1 MKKVSIITINK
12 NNKIGLEKTL
22 NSVLN
27 QTYFDKIQFIVID
40 GNSTDGSKDILDP
53 SLYTTIS
60 EDDDGI
66 FDAMN
71 KGIKYADGE
80 YCLFL
85 NSSDYLCSNTTIQD
99 IYEKLDGTDV
109 ISFAVQYY
117 PIGVVREPPT
127 TDFETIFRTLYN
139 WSVPHQATFIKT
151 DLLKNRPYDTKFNI
165 IGDPD
170 FFFDMLIINNK
181 SYMSYNDIVSYVE
194 DSGVSR
200 RSAYECK
207 LERKYMMS
215 KYLGKASN
223 DFLNLRIEN
232 IYKAIKVPE
241 LYIAVDVLESI
252 TSECKQ
258 SLLQQDYNNIHIIDA
273 KDIPNITGSFI
284 KIKNDFVA
292 DKSFARNLYNDRGF
306 RHSLGRSRP
315 QEVSEIEYNTIY
327 THYNG
332 TYLY

>member
-1 MKKVSIITINK
+1 MKKLSIITINK
-12 NNKIGLEKTL
+12 NNKLGLEKTL
-22 NSVLN
+22 NSVLS
-27 QTYFDKIQFIVID
+27 QTYFDKIQFIVVD
-40 GNSTDGSKDILDP
+40 GNSVDGSKDILDP
-53 SLYTTIS
+53 SLYTVIS
-60 EDDDGI
+60 ENDEGI

-71 KGIKYADGE
+71 KGVRYADGE

-85 NSSDYLCSNTTIQD
+85 NSSDYLCSNTAIQD
-99 IYEKLDGTDV
+99 IYDKLDGTDV

-117 PIGVVREPPT
+117 PLGVVREPPT

-151 DLLKNRPYDTKFNI
+151 ELLKNRPYDTKFNI

-200 RSAYECK
+200 KSAYECK
-207 LERKYMMS
+207 FERKYMMS
-215 KYLGKASN
+215 KYLCKAST

-232 IYKAIKVPE
+232 IHKGIKVQE
-241 LYIAVDVLESI
+241 LYIAVDDLESI
-252 TSECKQ
+252 TAECKQ
-258 SLLQQDYNNIHIIDA
+258 SLLQQDYSNIRIVDS
-273 KDIPNITGSFI
+273 KDIPNIKGSFI

-292 DKSFARNLYNDRGF
+292 DKSFARNLYNDRGY
-306 RHSLGRSRP
+306 RRSLGRTRP
-315 QEVSEIEYNTIY
+315 QTITEIEYNKIY
-327 THYNG
+327 SHYNG
-332 TYLY
+332 IYQY